1 VSYVLSG
8 RTGGSISVA
17 DETRSRVLQAAGQ
30 LGYEPN
36 STAQSLRLRA
46 NKTIGLLVPDT
57 GNPYYWQLLQGA
69 EAEAQACGY
78 DILLVNTALDPH
90 REREAV
96 RAVLRRRVDGLLI
109 ILAFRDQVIEE
120 VRNIVGRRNAVV
132 LIGEAATIDNRLDSV
147 RSDHAGGALQ
157 MMAHLL
163 ALGHRHIGFVF
174 GVAGPPLGQERLL
187 AYRQSL
193 QDAGVMDDASLV
205 EHCGVTL
212 EDGYRAAHRLLDRAP
227 RPTAIL
233 VINDLLAI
241 GVLRAINERGLRIPD
256 EISVAG
262 FDDIAMTR
270 YLSPPLTTVRVHA
283 EEVGRTAMRLCF
295 ERMRDPERPLQ
306 SVCVPAELVRRG
318 STGPVP
324 ISGTLPATGTLPA
337 GAVPMG
343 YAAELP
349 SPALRPVPELQGA
362 SRARGD
368 DPSPARLSKG
378 GPIVPGRARTLNAA
392 GSPA

>member
-1 VSYVLSG
+1 LSG

-36 STAQSLRLRA
+36 SAAQSLRLRA

-78 DILLVNTALDPH
+78 DILLVNTALDPN

-96 RAVLRRRVDGLLI
+96 RGVLRHRVDGLLI
-109 ILAFRDQVIEE
+109 ILAFRDYVIEE
-120 VRNIVGRRNAVV
+120 VRDIVGRRNAVV
-132 LIGEAATIDNRLDSV
+132 LIGEAATIDIRLDSV
-147 RSDHAGGALQ
+147 RSDHAQGAVE
-157 MMAHLL
+157 MMTHLL
-163 ALGHRHIGFVF
+163 DLGHRQIGFVF

-193 QDAGVMDDASLV
+193 QSVGVADDMALV

-212 EDGYRAAHRLLDRAP
+212 EDGYRAAQRLLDRSP

-233 VINDLLAI
+233 VINDLLSI
-241 GVLRAINERGLRIPD
+241 GVLRAIDERGLRIPED
-256 EISVAG
+256 ISVAG
-262 FDDIAMTR
+262 FDDIPMTR

-283 EEVGRTAMRLCF
+283 EEIGRTAMRLCL
-295 ERMRDPERPLQ
+295 ERMRDPERPPQ
-306 SVCVPAELVRRG
+306 AVCVPAELVRRG

-324 ISGTLPATGTLPA
+324 VAGTLPGMEAVMTGDVAALPCPAPLPA
-337 GAVPMG
+337 
-343 YAAELP
+343 
-349 SPALRPVPELQGA
+349 SELQGA
-362 SRARGD
+362 SWAPGD
-368 DPSPARLSKG
+368 EPAPAQISQG
-378 GPIVPGRARTLNAA
+378 GRIASGRARVLNAVA